1 MKAINMIKRIVA
13 TGMGLTM
20 VGATIFGASAA
31 YSLSEFPEP
40 FIKNG
45 TPASNLAIVVGENA
59 AATDVA
65 GAIDVA
71 LALQAAAVTKVPI
84 AGSRGGVTV
93 EGDAVSIGSTS
104 QLLNLDQVIGAVRE
118 TLTEVDLDM
127 LKGGQIVTD
136 QGSTEYNQYLRFPTI
151 GASGK
156 VTFSKD
162 ERDRVGHYLF
172 WAADDLVFEWD
183 LEFEEGLKSKI
194 KDSTLQD
201 LNDQDIMILGQPFVV
216 VNTDLTFDGANNA
229 LLRLK
234 MDLMGGAISAILG
247 ENDKETYTV
256 DGKEYE
262 VEVLVISETANSGAG
277 SVKFRINGEITD
289 ELRDG
294 ETDVL
299 ADGTQIGIRDIM
311 ATGKDIQKS
320 VVQFYLG
327 AYKISFEDRNISD
340 TTNQTAGVSVNEE
353 TITKSAVQIK
363 GRTIVAN
370 KTAEID
376 FIKYWLNADSVLGDV
391 YVPPG
396 SGVREQLNTPEGM
409 LTPAWDIVYQG
420 LTDTGTTNVVLDP
433 KGNDEYNLQFTNQ
446 EGIFYDVPFLSNRA
460 PLACLKYGDNNDDLW
475 FIEGSNTSTFPVT
488 RRDFFVLSNCDP
500 PANKDTCFSHVLRY
514 DSVDT
519 TNNKLTFT
527 DLGTGTRDVTFDN
540 TTRLSEMVVGG
551 VVYNIYVDT
560 LQPYNISVDM
570 NGDGV
575 TNGEEAFIGIQGDG
589 VLDLGANNTNASV
602 TISTISRRSEGPLA
616 CVAPPPVGATG
627 THAAMATNLTL
638 ITLSKEFD
646 QASVNENI
654 TLEIT
659 GNRTNANTI
668 GIKSLGLKNVTGT
681 FFGLL
686 TLEENEDLQQALTGY
701 GVFFEEFV
709 PTGGTEAESMTIE
722 YPLSQRGAEVYVT
735 GGAIQTSVSEAGFS
749 DKINPIPTTVNL
761 QDSDVDDVT
770 KYNAIVVGGPC
781 ANKVANALM
790 GSPEPCWKDFSEGKA
805 LVKAFEHDNG
815 NVALLVAGFGA
826 KDTKRATVAVATG
839 ELKDVAS
846 AEAEVS
852 GTSMTDIKVKAI

>member
-1 MKAINMIKRIVA
+1 VGIVKIINFVKRIVA
-13 TGMGLTM
+13 TGMGLSM

-31 YSLSEFPEP
+31 YSLSSFPEP
-40 FIKNG
+40 FVKDG
-45 TPASNLAIVVGENA
+45 TPASNLAIVVGESA
-59 AATDVA
+59 AALDVA
-65 GAIDVA
+65 GAVDIA
-71 LALQAAAVTKVPI
+71 LALQAAAVTKVPVP
-84 AGSRGGVTV
+84 GSRGGVTV

-104 QLLNLDQVIGAVRE
+104 QLLNLDQVLGAVRE

-136 QGSTEYNQYLRFPTI
+136 QGSTEYNQYLRFPTV
-151 GASGK
+151 ATSGK
-156 VTFSKD
+156 VVFAKD

-172 WAADDLVFEWD
+172 WAADDQIFEWD

-194 KDSTLQD
+194 KDNTLQD
-201 LNDQDIMILGQPFVV
+201 LNDQDLMILGQPFVV
-216 VNTDLTFDGANNA
+216 VNTDITFDGASVA
-229 LLRLK
+229 GRLK

-262 VEVLVISETANSGAG
+262 VEVLVISETSNSGAG

-320 VVQFYLG
+320 IVQFYLG
-327 AYKISFEDRNISD
+327 AYKVSFEDRNITDSS
-340 TTNQTAGVSVNEE
+340 NQTAGVSVNEE
-353 TITKSAVQIK
+353 TITKSNVQIK

-370 KTAEID
+370 KTAEVD
-376 FIKYWLNADSVLGDV
+376 YIKYWLFADSVLGDV

-446 EGIFYDVPFLSNRA
+446 EGIFYDVPYLSNRA
-460 PLACLKYGDNNDDLW
+460 PTKCLKYGDVNDDLW
-475 FIEGSNTSTFPVT
+475 FIEGRNSQTYAITK
-488 RRDFFVLSNCDP
+488 RDFFVLSNCKP
-500 PANKDTCFSHVLRY
+500 TENKNTCFSHVLRY

-540 TTRLSEMVVGG
+540 TTRLGELIVGG
-551 VVYNIYVDT
+551 IVYNTYVDT
-560 LQPYNISVDM
+560 RQPYNLSVDL
-570 NGDGV
+570 NGNGV
-575 TNGEEAFIGIQGDG
+575 ISTTNIAFIGIQGDG
-589 VLDLGANNTNASV
+589 LISLGEANTNESSTAHGQITCTSLRDTNVGANGYIPS
-602 TISTISRRSEGPLA
+602 S
-616 CVAPPPVGATG
+616 
-627 THAAMATNLTL
+627 NLTL
-638 ITLSKEFD
+638 ITLAKEFD
-646 QASVNENI
+646 QAAIAENL
-654 TLEIT
+654 TLEFT
-659 GNRTNANTI
+659 GNRTTPNTI

-681 FFGLL
+681 LFGLL
-686 TLEENEDLQQALTGY
+686 TLEENEDLQQALSGY

-722 YPLSQRGAEVYVT
+722 YPLSQRGAEVFVT
-735 GGAIQTSVSEAGFS
+735 GGAIKTSVSESGFS
-749 DKINPIPTTVNL
+749 DKVNQISTAVSL
-761 QDSDVDDVT
+761 QDSDIDDVT
-770 KYNAIVVGGPC
+770 SYNAIVVGGPC
-781 ANKVANALM
+781 ANRIANTLM
-790 GSPEPCWKDFSEGKA
+790 GNPEPCWKDFSEGKA
-805 LVKAFEHDNG
+805 LVKAFEHDNT
-815 NVALLVAGFGA
+815 NVAVLIAGFSA
-826 KDTKRATVAVATG
+826 KDTKRATTAVASG
-839 ELKDVAS
+839 ELANVNS

-852 GTSMTDIKVKAI
+852 STSINDIQVKSV